1 MRPRLLR
8 RFRML
13 DKRSASL
20 STLRRVIASAVV
32 LLVAAPVLSACV
44 GIPRAGAVF
53 VGDEVSQKDPG
64 GIEYIVDGPGEDD
77 SVEEIL
83 RGFINAFKSSGDY
96 DVARQFLSSEFVNDW
111 DPRESVLLHTGA
123 SRFVPVTATAMDF
136 VLTPSASVDAAGAY
150 RSFTAAPATLHYE
163 FVQEDG
169 QWRISSAP
177 NGIVL
182 TLGSFQNAFSRQVL
196 YFLDTGGNYLVPDLR
211 WFPVGTAATRVV
223 SAVLAGPPPWLQGAA
238 TTSFPEGTQLS
249 SPKRV
254 AVDGQ
259 SALIDLTPEALA
271 ASEAQRQLM
280 RLQLEASLGR
290 VSSISS
296 VVMSVNGSELPV
308 GEPVRGLP
316 QARLQVD
323 SRPLMLHDGVFGYF
337 ANGTVTEIE
346 GLSDRVVA
354 LAPRAATLGSSESVA
369 AVLGVDGV
377 SVVRR
382 QGSPTLVDSRT
393 DLVAPSLDGYGY
405 VWSAQRGS
413 TNSLQVLGFGGE
425 QFAFTSNLPVD
436 GEVVGI
442 EVSRDG
448 SRLAILLKSNGGPRL
463 IVSAIIRD
471 TANGQA
477 PLSLGVPILDAVEE
491 SGTAVGLAWVDET
504 TVATLVDSGARSAVQ
519 AYQVGGF
526 RSPLG
531 SADAAVGI
539 VGANGESGLRIIGA
553 DGIVSVRRPSG
564 WQSTQAEASFIAT
577 QR

>member
-1 MRPRLLR
+1 MLTKRTGRPG
-8 RFRML
+8 
-13 DKRSASL
+13 S
-20 STLRRVIASAVV
+20 LRRVISAFVLVV
-32 LLVAAPVLSACV
+32 VAAPLLAACV
-44 GIPRAGAVF
+44 NIPRGGAVF
-53 VGDEVSQKDPG
+53 VGEEVSQKDPG
-64 GIEYIVDGPGEDD
+64 GIEYIVDGPGDGD

-96 DVARQFLSSEFVNDW
+96 DVARQFLSSEFVNEW

-123 SRFVPVTATAMDF
+123 SRFVPVTDAAMDF

-150 RSFTAAPATLHYE
+150 RSFAPTPTTLHYE

-169 QWRISSAP
+169 EWRISSAP

-223 SAVLAGPPPWLQGAA
+223 SAVLAGPPAWLQGAA

-259 SALIDLTPEALA
+259 TALVDLTTEALTS
-271 ASEAQRQLM
+271 SEAQRQLM

-290 VSSISS
+290 VPSISS
-296 VVMSVNGSELPV
+296 VVMSVNGAELPV
-308 GEPVRGLP
+308 GDPASGLP

-323 SRPLMLHDGVFGYF
+323 SRPLILQDGVFGFF
-337 ANGTVTEIE
+337 ANGRITEID
-346 GLSDRVVA
+346 GLSERIVG
-354 LAPRAATLGSSESVA
+354 LAPLAATLGSSESVA
-369 AVLGVDGV
+369 AVLGIDGV

-382 QGSPTLVDSRT
+382 QGTPILVDARPG
-393 DLVAPSLDGYGY
+393 LIAPSLDGYGY
-405 VWSAQRGS
+405 VWSVQSSSAG
-413 TNSLQVLGFGGE
+413 TLQVAGFDGT
-425 QFAFTSNLPVD
+425 QYPITTNLPVD
-436 GEVVGI
+436 SEVAGI

-448 SRLAILLKSNGGPRL
+448 SRLAILLRSESGPRL
-463 IVSAIIRD
+463 IVVAIIRD

-477 PLSLGVPILDAVEE
+477 PVSLGVPILDAVDE
-491 SGTAVGLAWVDET
+491 SGSAVDLTWIDET
-504 TVATLVDSGARSAVQ
+504 TVATLVDSGSRSAVQ
-519 AYQVGGF
+519 SYQVGGF
-526 RSPLG
+526 RSSLG
-531 SADAAVGI
+531 AADDAVSI
-539 VGANGESGLRIIGA
+539 VGANGESGLRILGA
-553 DGIVSVRRPSG
+553 DGIISARRPSG
-564 WQSTQAEASFIAT
+564 WQSTQIEAAFIAN